1 MLPADIVPF
10 NCTTLWSGGRAVGRT
25 SGGRAVGP
33 SGGRA
38 VGRSGGRAVG
48 RSGDREVGRSGGR
61 AVGRSGGRM
70 AGQPSRQSEVIQ
82 HGEWEEEP
90 DPPYGDRGD

>member
-25 SGGRAVGP
+25 SGGRAVG
-33 SGGRA
+33 
-38 VGRSGGRAVG
+38 RSGGRTVG
-48 RSGDREVGRSGGR
+48 RSGDRAVGRSGGR

-70 AGQPSRQSEVIQ
+70 AGQPSRQSVIQ

-90 DPPYGDRGD
+90 DPQYGDRGD